1 MEKMDELMDEKNITE
16 IIKAKALKRYGP
28 GSAQTDQYIEIAEKF
43 IKRNQYKMA
52 ISIDAV

>member
-1 MEKMDELMDEKNITE
+1 MDELMDEKNITG

-28 GSAQTDQYIEIAEKF
+28 ESAQTDQYIEIAEKF